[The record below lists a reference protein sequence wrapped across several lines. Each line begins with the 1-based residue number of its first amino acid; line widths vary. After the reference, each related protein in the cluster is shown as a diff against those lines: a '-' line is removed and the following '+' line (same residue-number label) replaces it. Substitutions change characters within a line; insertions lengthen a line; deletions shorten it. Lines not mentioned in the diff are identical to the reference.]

1 MIRTPL
7 TMAQQHVAASA
18 ALAAGDHEPVALT
31 VRTAD
36 RWSAHR
42 D

>member
-7 TMAQQHVAASA
+7 TMEQQHVAA

-31 VRTAD
+31 VRTA
-36 RWSAHR
+36 SH
-42 D
+42 